1 MSFQTFIIRALL
13 GLGFAVVLTRM
24 FRGHS
29 DPLYIIGLAT
39 ILVGL
44 AYALEYLRKRKRR

>member
-1 MSFQTFIIRALL
+1 MSFQTFIIRAVM
-13 GLGFAVVLTRM
+13 GLAMAVVLTRM

-29 DPLYIIGLAT
+29 DPVYIIGLAT

-44 AYALEYLRKRKRR
+44 AYAMEYLRKRKKR